1 MQQDIFSKMES
12 LKDSDFISVGE
23 VKEDDFLND
32 IESAV
37 NTGSGA
43 PPKVEKT
50 DGQETEA
57 PSDAE
62 HQGEPEP
69 GEPAYQSPKNVGD
82 FMSADAAFLLV
93 DNLIPLAIVYG
104 LKMTGRNVKKSV
116 LQAGTIKEQNA
127 VKGALDS
134 IMKELNVDLSNPWTR
149 LAVVMVSIYGLKA
162 ADVYMNTEPEK
173 VVKSDAAP
181 KKDGRGRPRKN
192 F

>member
-57 PSDAE
+57 PSSLTR
-62 HQGEPEP
+62 PP
-69 GEPAYQSPKNVGD
+69 GAANNGHPSACHRQFCPSRSGTASLSPTQS
-82 FMSADAAFLLV
+82 FLL
-93 DNLIPLAIVYG
+93 
-104 LKMTGRNVKKSV
+104 
-116 LQAGTIKEQNA
+116 
-127 VKGALDS
+127 
-134 IMKELNVDLSNPWTR
+134 
-149 LAVVMVSIYGLKA
+149 
-162 ADVYMNTEPEK
+162 
-173 VVKSDAAP
+173 
-181 KKDGRGRPRKN
+181 
-192 F
+192 